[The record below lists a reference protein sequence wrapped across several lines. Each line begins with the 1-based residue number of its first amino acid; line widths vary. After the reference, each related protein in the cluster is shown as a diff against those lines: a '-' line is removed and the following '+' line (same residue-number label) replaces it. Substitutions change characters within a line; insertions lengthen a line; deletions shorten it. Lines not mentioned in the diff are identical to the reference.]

1 MSHKRFIEN
10 ILNED
15 LGKILSQTNLGFEKE
30 SLRIKDTNISKS
42 VHPRKLGSALCNRFI
57 TIDFSEAQ
65 LELITPPIKG
75 NTKPISM
82 LDDIHHFVSQNIEE
96 ELLWPLSM
104 PPKIASE
111 DDIPVGNFGS
121 SNEGMFK
128 HIYRLGLANRYG
140 KGMQAISGFHFNYSL
155 PDHIWSLLGN
165 VDEIEMQTTRSKI
178 YFNVLKNIHRM
189 NWLLIYL
196 FGASPVIHKELV
208 KDKGKD
214 FLKLDDEYFYLP
226 YSTSLRMSEYGYSNI
241 DRKKILISINTL
253 NEYVSDLRLA
263 TETLDEGYETFEKN
277 KNAQL
282 NANILQIEAEYYAIA
297 RAKASHHKGS
307 RMTSNLI
314 DRGVEFIEIRSLD
327 LNPFSRLGIDREV
340 VLFFEIFMMLC
351 LFNESDDVDHST
363 MQDINLNDIKVAK
376 FGRKTDTL
384 LTKGDSK
391 LSIKDWGNQ
400 ILAEMEKI
408 ISETDY
414 CRDDYEQMIV
424 IMRSRINNP
433 EKTLS
438 SRILESLKS
447 KKISYTEFGNNIA
460 HENKQYFMQ
469 RDQSTNQSWEIF
481 KNEARVS
488 LEKQELMEIDSKKA
502 NQTFEQYKKDHFDY

>member
-1 MSHKRFIEN
+1 MMSHKRFIEN

-75 NTKPISM
+75 NTKPLSM

-165 VDEIEMQTTRSKI
+165 IDEIEMQTTRSKI

-196 FGASPVIHKELV
+196 FGASPVIHKQLV

-241 DRKKILISINTL
+241 DRKK
-253 NEYVSDLRLA
+253 Y
-263 TETLDEGYETFEKN
+263 
-277 KNAQL
+277 
-282 NANILQIEAEYYAIA
+282 
-297 RAKASHHKGS
+297 
-307 RMTSNLI
+307 
-314 DRGVEFIEIRSLD
+314 
-327 LNPFSRLGIDREV
+327 
-340 VLFFEIFMMLC
+340 
-351 LFNESDDVDHST
+351 
-363 MQDINLNDIKVAK
+363 
-376 FGRKTDTL
+376 
-384 LTKGDSK
+384 
-391 LSIKDWGNQ
+391 
-400 ILAEMEKI
+400 
-408 ISETDY
+408 
-414 CRDDYEQMIV
+414 
-424 IMRSRINNP
+424 
-433 EKTLS
+433 
-438 SRILESLKS
+438 
-447 KKISYTEFGNNIA
+447 
-460 HENKQYFMQ
+460 
-469 RDQSTNQSWEIF
+469 
-481 KNEARVS
+481 
-488 LEKQELMEIDSKKA
+488 
-502 NQTFEQYKKDHFDY
+502 